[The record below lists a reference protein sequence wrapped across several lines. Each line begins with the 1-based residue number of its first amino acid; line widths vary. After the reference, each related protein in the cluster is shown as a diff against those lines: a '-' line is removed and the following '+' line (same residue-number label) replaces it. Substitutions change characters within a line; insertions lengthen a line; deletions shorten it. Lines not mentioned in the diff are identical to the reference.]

1 MSLKAEL
8 RESLALWI
16 PAGCENIDDTIRQLN
31 AGRKAIDDFLDGK
44 TPVSEFLE
52 ALAGE
57 NVDID
62 SYGEIVAENL
72 RSIGF

>member
-1 MSLKAEL
+1 MGLKAEL

-16 PAGCENIDDTIRQLN
+16 PAGGENIDDLVAQLN
-31 AGRKAIDDFLDGK
+31 AGRQAIDDFLDGK
-44 TPVSEFLE
+44 TPVPVFLE
-52 ALAGE
+52 ALAAQ